1 MIHTYHAEIR
11 WDGSSNETTSSYT
24 SYTRNHTIRIIDKP
38 DLLGSADPHF
48 RGDPSRYNPEELF
61 LSSIASC
68 HMLWYLHLCADNNIK
83 VTSYEDQPIGEMKT
97 EDDGSGS
104 FSSVELRPHTIITK
118 DADLDLAYA
127 LHDKAHSLC
136 FIANSCNFLIH
147 CTPDIVRLP

>member
-1 MIHTYHAEIR
+1 MGSEMCIR
-11 WDGSSNETTSSYT
+11 DS
-24 SYTRNHTIRIIDKP
+24 
-38 DLLGSADPHF
+38 
-48 RGDPSRYNPEELF
+48 
-61 LSSIASC
+61 
-68 HMLWYLHLCADNNIK
+68 NNIK